1 MRFQQTVEGR
11 ESLGNFS
18 ILPLNRNPSG
28 NRGIEAMRQF
38 QILGRVYLFLVS
50 YIKDNNKVLSLY
62 LRPKNA
68 QNYVLSF
75 EPSRLVEVGPCSWDK
90 TKLSVGL

>member
-18 ILPLNRNPSG
+18 ILLLNHNPSG

-50 YIKDNNKVLSLY
+50 YLKDIRKVLSLH
-62 LRPKNA
+62 LIPETA
-68 QNYVLSF
+68 QN
-75 EPSRLVEVGPCSWDK
+75 
-90 TKLSVGL
+90 